1 MNAWALGDFREDLTA
16 ERRPSAATLRRYG
29 ELGRRA
35 SDAGVPLAELVD
47 LYLSTAWRGVSAG
60 QLTLRIIDD
69 IVSTVTAG
77 YVAAGAT
84 WSRQVEARRREL
96 VDDLLAGSV
105 TGHTTGSAEALG
117 FRLAQ
122 PHALLAVAALRE
134 LTDADPAGRVVRDGL
149 HRRTREPVLA
159 AAKDGLLVVL
169 LPVVSD
175 GGVPSRV
182 ALTRPTIGVPELA
195 DLAYALVERAE
206 PTAGWQVASSRPRP
220 GAAAVATSWQEVR
233 QTLDLAHRL
242 RLPDPV
248 LPAGRLDAYRLLLQ
262 DPAGAT
268 RLAEEVFAPLAAVR
282 GGAEPIVST
291 VLAVLDHGGNTAAA
305 RVLHVSVRTVLYRL
319 ERLAELTGR
328 SLDEP
333 ADRFTL
339 YCAAMA
345 AQLSPGGKEV
355 VVAAVG
361 R

>member
-1 MNAWALGDFREDLTA
+1 MSAPTWLVGDFLADLAA
-16 ERRPSAATLRRYG
+16 ERRPSTATLRRYG

-35 SDAGVPLAELVD
+35 SDTGVPLADLVN

-60 QLTLRIIDD
+60 QLTLRSIDD
-69 IVSTVTAG
+69 IVSAVTAG
-77 YVAAGAT
+77 YVDAGAT

-105 TGHTTGSAEALG
+105 TSHTTSLAEALG

-122 PHALLAVAALRE
+122 PHVLLAVAAARE

-169 LPVVSD
+169 LPVVAD
-175 GGVPSRV
+175 GGVQSRV
-182 ALTRPTIGVPELA
+182 ALTRPTIAVPELA
-195 DLAYALVERAE
+195 ELAYALVERSE
-206 PTAGWQVASSRPRP
+206 PGAGWQVASGRPRP

-233 QTLDLAHRL
+233 QTLELAHRL

-248 LPAGRLDAYRLLLQ
+248 LPAGRLDAHRLLLQ
-262 DPAGAT
+262 DPAGAA
-268 RLAEEVFAPLAAVR
+268 RLTDEVFAPLAAVR
-282 GGAEPIVST
+282 GGAEPIIST

-319 ERLAELTGR
+319 DRLAELTGR

-345 AQLSPGGKEV
+345 SRLAG
-355 VVAAVG
+355 
-361 R
+361 